1 MAFKKNLNQRY
12 WYWTELQAFML
23 PILLG
28 TGMAGQA
35 LRNLGFTSIHAS
47 DMSTQIL
54 EQAKQKVRIYLQNFY
69 FASSFTMKPDFGLGS
84 VLYFHRS
91 LQT

>member
-1 MAFKKNLNQRY
+1 
-12 WYWTELQAFML
+12 ML

-54 EQAKQKVRIYLQNFY
+54 EQAKQKVRIYLQYFY
-69 FASSFTMKPDFGLGS
+69 FASSF
-84 VLYFHRS
+84 
-91 LQT
+91 QT